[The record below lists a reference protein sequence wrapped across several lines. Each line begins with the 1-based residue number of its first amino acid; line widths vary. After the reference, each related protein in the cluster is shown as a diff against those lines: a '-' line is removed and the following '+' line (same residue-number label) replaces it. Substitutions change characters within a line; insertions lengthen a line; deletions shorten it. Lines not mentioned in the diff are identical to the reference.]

1 MRFTVRGLALF
12 AGGIAVGILL
22 MQHVVAQKDAQKGA
36 QKDTGMKL
44 NHIGIAVKNFDEAV
58 AYYTKT
64 MGFRPAFAFKNA
76 DGTPAVAYL
85 QISRDTFLEIQP
97 ATAERPAGIS
107 HLGIE
112 TEDAKA
118 TVARLKGLGVKVDQA
133 AASARTG
140 ALLTNAFDDEGIRT
154 ELLEF
159 GPASL
164 QRKAMNGWK

>member
-1 MRFTVRGLALF
+1 MRFTLRGLALF

-22 MQHVVAQKDAQKGA
+22 MQPVIAQKGA
-36 QKDTGMKL
+36 QKDAGMKL
-44 NHIGIAVKNFDEAV
+44 NHVGIAVKNFDEAV

-76 DGTPAVAYL
+76 DGTPALAYL

-118 TVARLKGLGVKVDQA
+118 TVARLKGLGVKVDEA

-140 ALLTNAFDDEGIRT
+140 ALLTNAFDAEGIRT

-164 QRKAMNGWK
+164 QRKAMSGWK